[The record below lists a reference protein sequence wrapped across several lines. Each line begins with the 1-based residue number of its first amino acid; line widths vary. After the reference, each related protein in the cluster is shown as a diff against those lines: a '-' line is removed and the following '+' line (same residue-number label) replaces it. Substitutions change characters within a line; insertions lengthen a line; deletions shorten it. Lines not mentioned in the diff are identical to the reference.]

1 MGKSQKPLT
10 ILVHTPDIW
19 EWKEM
24 QDLAAQGHVVATPY
38 DLRLGNVTWEELDL
52 ILDPRAWRMDEQ
64 HRKYLALAIAQA
76 RKLRYPG
83 KKS

>member
-10 ILVHTPDIW
+10 LLVSQDIW
-19 EWKEM
+19 EWQEVK
-24 QDLAAQGHVVATPY
+24 DLAAQGHVIATPQ
-38 DLRLGNVTWEELDL
+38 DLKLGNVTWEELDL

-76 RKLRYPG
+76 RKLRYQ
-83 KKS
+83 KEK